1 MDSREHI
8 VMLPFMAHGH
18 LIPFLAL
25 ARQIQQR
32 TGFIITIA
40 TTKLNIQYLCSSI
53 STDSNSQPLSNIR
66 FAELP
71 FNTTDHDLPPNTENT
86 EYLSPSSIGNFLH
99 ASLSL
104 KDPLLQLL
112 NDIVH
117 QEGKPPLCLI
127 SDELFGWA
135 TELAKSV
142 GTVNIAFTT
151 TGAYGTLAYVSI
163 WLNLPHR
170 YSTDSE
176 EFKVPGFPESYRFH
190 RSQLN
195 PYVRDADGTD
205 IWSTYLQTQLSQSIE
220 SFGWLCNSVEEIE
233 PLGFD
238 LLRKYL
244 GVPVWSIGPLIPL
257 AALKNTSSSNST
269 SGFSFFKQHTG
280 KKPGLTPEKCIEWL
294 DLQGPDSVLYISFG
308 SQNTIGLSQMMELA
322 IGLEDSGVSFIW
334 VIRPPIG
341 FDLKSEF
348 KAEWLPEGF
357 EERMK
362 QSKRGLLVRNWAPQ
376 LDILSHKS
384 TGAVLSHC
392 GWNSVL
398 ESLSQGVPILGWP
411 MATEQAYNSKMLMEE
426 MGVSVELTR
435 GSQGVIVGKEVK
447 RIIELV
453 LDKEGKGKDMRN
465 KAVEVEKQLREAVRD
480 ETDYMGSSVKAMDD
494 FVRSI
499 LYKST
504 QEQAESIEVQKFMG
518 N

>member
-1 MDSREHI
+1 MVPRDHI

-32 TGFIITIA
+32 TGFTITIA
-40 TTKLNIQYLCSSI
+40 STKLNIQYLRSTI
-53 STDSNSQPLSNIR
+53 STDSNSQSLLNIR

-71 FNTTDHDLPPNTENT
+71 FNSTDHDLPPNSENT
-86 EYLSPSSIGNFLH
+86 ENLSLGNIGKLFH
-99 ASLSL
+99 ASISL
-104 KDPLLQLL
+104 KDPVLHLV
-112 NDIVH
+112 NDIIH
-117 QEGKPPLCLI
+117 QEGKPPLCII
-127 SDELFGWA
+127 SDVFFGWA
-135 TELAKSV
+135 TGLAKSV
-142 GTVNIAFTT
+142 NTVNITFTT
-151 TGAYGTLAYVSI
+151 GGAYGTLAYVSV

-170 YSTDSE
+170 SSDSD

-190 RSQLN
+190 RSQLHQ
-195 PYVRDADGTD
+195 YIRDADGKD
-205 IWSTYLQTQLSQSIE
+205 LWSRFMQTQISQSFG
-220 SFGWLCNSVEEIE
+220 SMGWLCNSVEEIE

-244 GVPVWSIGPLIPL
+244 RLPVWSVGPLIPPAL
-257 AALKNTSSSNST
+257 LKNTSSSGVS
-269 SGFSFFKQHTG
+269 FSKQHAG
-280 KKPGLTPEKCIEWL
+280 KRPGLTTEKCIEWL
-294 DLQGPDSVLYISFG
+294 DLHGPDSVLYISFG

-341 FDLKSEF
+341 FDMKSEF
-348 KAEWLPEGF
+348 RDEWLPEGF

-384 TGAVLSHC
+384 TGAFLSHC

-411 MATEQAYNSKMLMEE
+411 MAAEQAYNSKMLMEE

-435 GSQGVIVGKEVK
+435 GSQGIIVGKEVK
-447 RIIELV
+447 RVIELV
-453 LDKEGKGKDMRN
+453 LEKEGKGKDMRN
-465 KAVEVEKQLREAVRD
+465 KAVEVKKQLRAAVSD
-480 ETDYMGSSVKAMDD
+480 ETENKGSSVKAMDD
-494 FVRSI
+494 FVRTI
-499 LYKST
+499 LSNS
-504 QEQAESIEVQKFMG
+504 QEQAASIEVQK
-518 N
+518 

>member
-1 MDSREHI
+1 MVPRDHI

-32 TGFIITIA
+32 TGFTITIA
-40 TTKLNIQYLCSSI
+40 STKLNIQYLRSTI
-53 STDSNSQPLSNIR
+53 STVSNSQSLLNIR

-71 FNTTDHDLPPNTENT
+71 FNSTDHDLPPNSENT
-86 EYLSPSSIGNFLH
+86 ENLSLGNIGKLFH
-99 ASLSL
+99 ASISL
-104 KDPLLQLL
+104 KDPVLHLV
-112 NDIVH
+112 NDIIH
-117 QEGKPPLCLI
+117 QEGKPPLCII
-127 SDELFGWA
+127 SDVFFGWA
-135 TELAKSV
+135 TELAKSLN
-142 GTVNIAFTT
+142 TVNITFTT
-151 TGAYGTLAYVSI
+151 GGAYGTLAYVSV

-170 YSTDSE
+170 SSDSD

-190 RSQLN
+190 RSQLHQ
-195 PYVRDADGTD
+195 YIRDADGKD
-205 IWSTYLQTQLSQSIE
+205 LWSRFMQTQISQSFG
-220 SFGWLCNSVEEIE
+220 SMGWLCNSVEEIE

-244 GVPVWSIGPLIPL
+244 RLPVWSIGPLIPPVL
-257 AALKNTSSSNST
+257 LKNTSSSGVS
-269 SGFSFFKQHTG
+269 FSKQHAG
-280 KKPGLTPEKCIEWL
+280 KRPGLTTEKCIEWL
-294 DLQGPDSVLYISFG
+294 DLHGPDSVLYISFG

-341 FDLKSEF
+341 FDMKSEF
-348 KAEWLPEGF
+348 RDEWLPEGF

-384 TGAVLSHC
+384 TGAFLSHC

-411 MATEQAYNSKMLMEE
+411 MAAEQAYNSKMLMEE

-435 GSQGVIVGKEVK
+435 GSQGIIVGKEVK
-447 RIIELV
+447 RVIELV
-453 LDKEGKGKDMRN
+453 LEKEGKGKDMRN
-465 KAVEVEKQLREAVRD
+465 KAVEVKKQLRAAVSD
-480 ETDYMGSSVKAMDD
+480 ETENKGSSVKAMDD
-494 FVRSI
+494 FVRTI
-499 LYKST
+499 LSNS
-504 QEQAESIEVQKFMG
+504 QEQAASIEVQK
-518 N
+518 

>member
-117 QEGKPPLCLI
+117 QEGKPPLCVI

-205 IWSTYLQTQLSQSIE
+205 IWSRYLQTQLSQSIE

-257 AALKNTSSSNST
+257 AALKNTSSST
-269 SGFSFFKQHTG
+269 SGFSFFKQLTG

-294 DLQGPDSVLYISFG
+294 DLHGPDSVVYISFG
-308 SQNTIGLSQMMELA
+308 SQNSIGLAQMMELA

-384 TGAVLSHC
+384 TGAFLSHC

-435 GSQGVIVGKEVK
+435 GSQGIIVGKEVK
-447 RIIELV
+447 RVIVLV

-480 ETDYMGSSVKAMDD
+480 ETDDMGSSVKAIDD

-499 LYKST
+499 LSRN
-504 QEQAESIEVQKFMG
+504 QEQAESIGVQKFM
-518 N
+518 

>member
-1 MDSREHI
+1 
-8 VMLPFMAHGH
+8 MLPFMAHGH

-32 TGFIITIA
+32 TGFTITIA
-40 TTKLNIQYLCSSI
+40 STKLNIQYLRSTI
-53 STDSNSQPLSNIR
+53 STDSNSQSLLNIR

-71 FNTTDHDLPPNTENT
+71 FNSTDHDLPPNSENT
-86 EYLSPSSIGNFLH
+86 ENLSLGNIGKLFH
-99 ASLSL
+99 ASISL
-104 KDPLLQLL
+104 KDPVLHLV
-112 NDIVH
+112 NDIIH
-117 QEGKPPLCLI
+117 QEGKAPLCII
-127 SDELFGWA
+127 SDVFFGWA

-142 GTVNIAFTT
+142 NTVNVTFTT
-151 TGAYGTLAYVSI
+151 GGAYGTLAYVSV

-170 YSTDSE
+170 SSDSD

-190 RSQLN
+190 RSQLHQ
-195 PYVRDADGTD
+195 YIRDADGKD
-205 IWSTYLQTQLSQSIE
+205 LWSRFMQTQISQSFG
-220 SFGWLCNSVEEIE
+220 SMGWLCNSVEEIE

-244 GVPVWSIGPLIPL
+244 RLPVWSVGPLIPPAL
-257 AALKNTSSSNST
+257 LKNTSSSGVS
-269 SGFSFFKQHTG
+269 FSKQHAG
-280 KKPGLTPEKCIEWL
+280 KRPGLTTEKCIEWL
-294 DLQGPDSVLYISFG
+294 DLHGPDSVLYISFG

-341 FDLKSEF
+341 FDMKSEF
-348 KAEWLPEGF
+348 RDEWLPEGF

-384 TGAVLSHC
+384 TGAFLSHC

-411 MATEQAYNSKMLMEE
+411 MAAEQAYNSKMLMEE

-435 GSQGVIVGKEVK
+435 GSQGIIVGKEVK
-447 RIIELV
+447 RVIELV
-453 LDKEGKGKDMRN
+453 LEKEGKGKDMRN
-465 KAVEVEKQLREAVRD
+465 KAVEVKKQLRAAVSD
-480 ETDYMGSSVKAMDD
+480 ETENKGSSVKAMDD
-494 FVRSI
+494 FVRTI
-499 LYKST
+499 LSNS
-504 QEQAESIEVQKFMG
+504 QEQAASIEVQK
-518 N
+518 